1 VNKNDIIEELYNSG
15 IVDAVISNMLNN
27 SNLKEDLKAEL
38 FLILL
43 EKSEATIKHAHNNNY
58 LKYYVINILKKQFK
72 SNTSPFHKKYRRM
85 TFEPFDFMDIPD
97 DTTFEDR
104 WNQVE
109 TIVNSKLDIL
119 DRELFKLY
127 WKMGDYDAL
136 VGKLKDTTCQK
147 EQSSLR
153 KIEKKL
159 EIQTVGGKRITISRT
174 TISKSLK
181 RSTEIIQKEISK

>member
-1 VNKNDIIEELYNSG
+1 
-15 IVDAVISNMLNN
+15 
-27 SNLKEDLKAEL
+27 
-38 FLILL
+38 
-43 EKSEATIKHAHNNNY
+43 
-58 LKYYVINILKKQFK
+58 
-72 SNTSPFHKKYRRM
+72 
-85 TFEPFDFMDIPD
+85 
-97 DTTFEDR
+97 
-104 WNQVE
+104 
-109 TIVNSKLDIL
+109 
-119 DRELFKLY
+119 
-127 WKMGDYDAL
+127 MGDYDAL